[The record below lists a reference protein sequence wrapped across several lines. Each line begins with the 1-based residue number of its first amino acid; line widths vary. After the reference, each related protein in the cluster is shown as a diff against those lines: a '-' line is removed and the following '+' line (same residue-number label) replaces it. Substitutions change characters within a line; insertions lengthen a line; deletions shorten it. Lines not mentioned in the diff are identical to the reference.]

1 MTKQR
6 EENKSK
12 NETRDLYYKSPAS
25 EKKVNLTTTIIV
37 SAITLAFGL
46 LIGLNS
52 NTILNVFGPYLG
64 GKRPTTVDFSSL
76 TDLYNQLTSKYD
88 GSISP
93 EKAIQEAKRGM
104 VNAAGDPYTYYM
116 TASEAEEFNK
126 DLNGDVGAGI
136 GVEIGQRD
144 GLVKVLRTTPDNPAR
159 RAGILAGDI
168 IYKADGEDISSLSVE
183 EVAKKLRGQAGSTVV
198 LTVVRNNEEKEFTL
212 TRETINNVSVYT
224 EYKGDTAILTITR
237 FDENTGEL
245 AREKAQEI
253 VNRGSKKVILDLRG
267 NGGGYV
273 SSAKEVA
280 SLWISGDIIMEQ
292 KSSSGFYNQKYYADR
307 DKALLANIK
316 TVVLVNGSTASA
328 SEIVAGAL
336 KDYDKATLIGEKT
349 YGKGSVQTLETLSGG
364 EVLRV
369 TIAKWYTSK
378 GVNINK
384 EGITPD
390 KEVERTFDQINKEED
405 PQLDAALAE

>member
-369 TIAKWYTSK
+369 TIAKWYTPK